1 MRRLLAALALA
12 AAPLASAEAW
22 TPPSGHCLLG
32 AQETPMILQAAAL
45 VAPLEVLPERVSAP
59 CAAIATAHAEGRR
72 MLTQV
77 PLLVFGRPAI
87 LDELPTLMGPADI
100 RRWTETFVLNA
111 EASMADAWPEATEA
125 VVEGWRAAMARGEGV
140 ALAQALEARAATTPP
155 AGAYAVV
162 LSAGEDEMRF
172 LVEDPQAG
180 LRLGVRVHLSQGRMA
195 WTIAVTPG
203 LPDPYPLS
211 ETLALLEAEAA
222 ANR

>member
-1 MRRLLAALALA
+1 MRHFFAALALA
-12 AAPLASAEAW
+12 AIPLTPAGAW

-32 AQETPMILQAAAL
+32 AQETPIILQAAAF
-45 VAPLEVLPERVSAP
+45 VAPLEVIPERMSAS
-59 CAAIATAHAEGRR
+59 CAAIAAAHAEGRR

-77 PLLVFGRPAI
+77 PLLVFSRPAI
-87 LDELPTLMGPADI
+87 LNGLQTPMSPADI
-100 RRWTETFVLNA
+100 RRWTEVFIPNA
-111 EASMADAWPEATEA
+111 EASMADAWPEATEE
-125 VVEGWRAAMARGEGV
+125 VVEAWRAAIARGEGI
-140 ALAQALEARAATTPP
+140 ALAQALEARAATIPP